1 MSMTFGLVMAKPG
14 TNDGFGVIAG
24 SGGVELGEYRS
35 EHEGRKALLLIR
47 GKKTRQSLWL
57 LSKLWALKLLKS
69 SRNLAILTLNL
80 TLERADYKMFLMN

>member
-35 EHEGRKALLLIR
+35 EHEGIKALLLIR
-47 GKKTRQSLWL
+47 GEEDTTVFVYL
-57 LSKLWALKLLKS
+57 
-69 SRNLAILTLNL
+69 
-80 TLERADYKMFLMN
+80 F